1 MISSLKGI
9 LAVGLNIFLTVTV
22 FSQNIVKIG
31 GVDDPARIG
40 SVRIDSVKSLSGF
53 SNGFTT
59 VKDIDGNV
67 YQTIKIGSQIWM
79 AEDLKVT
86 HYPNGDPI
94 PNVIDN
100 TAWVNLEDNN
110 TDDAYCFYNNDNN
123 TDYGALYTY
132 AAAIGD
138 NWERDNNPK
147 QGICPDGWHLP
158 TDEEWKSLEIYLG
171 MTQEQADASGWRG
184 DDEGGKL
191 KETGTTH
198 WNSPNS
204 GADNSSEFTAL
215 AGGTRYYSNGNFAEL
230 GVIGH
235 WWSATDIESGKAFH
249 RALRYNETGVYRN
262 NTGYAKSNGYSVR
275 CVKDE

>member
-9 LAVGLNIFLTVTV
+9 LAVELNIFLTLTV

-40 SVRIDSVKSLSGF
+40 GVRIDSVKSLSGF
-53 SNGFTT
+53 PNGFTT

-67 YQTIKIGSQIWM
+67 YKTVKIGNQIWM

-94 PNVIDN
+94 PYTPNDTIWAD
-100 TAWVNLEDNN
+100 LEPNN

-123 TDYGALYTY
+123 SDYGALYTY

-138 NWERDNNPK
+138 NWERDNNPN

-158 TDEEWKSLEIYLG
+158 TDAEWTTLFDYLG
-171 MTQEQADASGWRG
+171 GRSVA
-184 DDEGGKL
+184 GGKM
-191 KETGTTH
+191 KETGTYH
-198 WNSPNS
+198 WKSPNL
-204 GADNSSEFTAL
+204 GADNSSGFSAIP
-215 AGGTRYYSNGNFAEL
+215 GGRRLSILPDFGETFGQIGEYCFWWSSTEDTDVCAFQCNIYYYSE
-230 GVIGH
+230 GV
-235 WWSATDIESGKAFH
+235 SSNAYYD
-249 RALRYNETGVYRN
+249 
-262 NTGYAKSNGYSVR
+262 KSNGFYVR
-275 CVKDE
+275 CVKD